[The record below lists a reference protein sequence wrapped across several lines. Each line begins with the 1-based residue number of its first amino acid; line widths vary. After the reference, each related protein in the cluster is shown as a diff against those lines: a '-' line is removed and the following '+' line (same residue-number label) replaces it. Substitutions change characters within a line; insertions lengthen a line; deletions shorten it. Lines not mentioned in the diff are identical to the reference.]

1 MIRKT
6 YNNNQEVYNLEDD
19 RQIEGL
25 YLKIN
30 FFNPKFYVYTSIYI
44 V

>member
-6 YNNNQEVYNLEDD
+6 YNNNQEIYNLEDD
-19 RQIEGL
+19 RQIDYI

-30 FFNPKFYVYTSIYI
+30 F
-44 V
+44 